1 MQALLMVIAIPILI
15 DKVMEKNKLTLE
27 RETQQE
33 VEVEAMVKVEVMLV
47 SRMMK
52 MPQKNKEF

>member
-15 DKVMEKNKLTLE
+15 DKVMAKHKLTLE

-33 VEVEAMVKVEVMLV
+33 VEVEAMVKDEVMLV
-47 SRMMK
+47 SRIMK